1 MCLILVA
8 HRADP
13 RYRLVVAAN
22 RDEFFRRPTAAA
34 DYWSD
39 APHVLGGRDLEQGGT
54 WLGVATDG
62 RWAAV
67 TNFRDGTSPEPGT
80 RSRGGLVAGY
90 LSGCTGAQDYVVSME
105 PGAHEYHGFNLLAGD
120 GGGVHYLSNKED
132 GSMMLAAGVYGLSN
146 HFLDSSWPKVERGK
160 LALRE
165 AIAGAATP
173 DTLIETLL
181 AVLAD
186 RNIAE
191 ERTLPST
198 GIGKDWE
205 KLLSAAFIGA
215 PGYGTRASTVLLVDH
230 DGEVHFRERSF
241 GEHGEL
247 IEDRRFRFALAQDPS
262 RLRSPTHTVKES
274 RKTPSPQR
282 TQRTR
287 R

>member
-1 MCLILVA
+1 MCLIVVA

-22 RDEFFRRPTAAA
+22 RDEYFRRPTAPA

-39 APHVLGGRDLEQGGT
+39 APHVLGGRDLDKGGT

-80 RSRGGLVAGY
+80 RSRGALVSGY
-90 LSGCTGAQDYVVSME
+90 LRGSARAQAYVASVEHS
-105 PGAHEYHGFNLLAGD
+105 AHEYHGFNLLAGD
-120 GGGVHYLSNKED
+120 SAGVHYLSNKND
-132 GSMMLAAGVYGLSN
+132 GPMMLASGIYGLSN
-146 HFLDSSWPKVERGK
+146 HLLDSSWQKVQRGK

-165 AIAGAATP
+165 ALAEAANP
-173 DTLIETLL
+173 DRLIETIL
-181 AVLAD
+181 AALSD
-186 RNIAE
+186 RSMAE
-191 ERTLPST
+191 EGALPST
-198 GIGKDWE
+198 GIAKDWE

-230 DGEVHFRERSF
+230 GGEVHFRERSF

-247 IEDRRFRFALAQDPS
+247 IEDRRYRFALAQDRIS
-262 RLRSPTHTVKES
+262 TAS
-274 RKTPSPQR
+274 
-282 TQRTR
+282 
-287 R
+287 